1 MKNTEFIELTELW
14 QDGDYYKVGST
25 INAEKWTQTRVAEF
39 CSYVAKYLGTSQLNL
54 LYKFL

>member
-14 QDGDYYKVGST
+14 QDGSYREVGLI
-25 INAEKWTQTRVAEF
+25 INEENWTQARVAEF
-39 CSYVAKYLGTSQLNL
+39 CSYVSKYIPSALPL

>member
-25 INAEKWTQTRVAEF
+25 INTEKWTQARVAEF
-39 CSYVAKYLGTSQLNL
+39 CAYVSKYLGTSQLNL

>member
-25 INAEKWTQTRVAEF
+25 INAEKWTQTRVAEV

>member
-14 QDGDYYKVGST
+14 QDGGYYEVGAT
-25 INAEKWTQTRVAEF
+25 INTEKWKPVRVAEF
-39 CSYVAKYLGTSQLNL
+39 CSYVAKYLGTTQLNL